1 MGDEKFSEVA
11 EPMTAEDASLQEKE
25 NQQTNRSWLT
35 PLFLGTGLGIAIAF
49 IGGTILNNR
58 SANQQ
63 SVAANKAA
71 QKPTSALTV
80 TVAPV
85 ETARVSLT
93 LNTTGTVA
101 ARDLIPV
108 LPQTNGLQIKRI
120 PDDVREG
127 SFVEKGQ
134 VLAVLDDS
142 VLQTQI
148 SQAKA
153 DVDSK
158 QADVTSRQADVESKR
173 ALAAANVAVVQQ
185 RRADLAQAQAKLEE
199 AQKNFQR
206 YQQLARSGAI
216 SQQELDTRSYTVKSA
231 IESVRLGEENIRSA
245 QANVGSG
252 QANIGNA
259 QAVVN
264 KSKADVRNSAAK
276 VEQLQAQLAQTIVRA
291 PVAGIIA
298 EKLARVGDVTGVPP
312 QTQVGNVVGGTQ
324 KLFSI
329 IQNGKLELQ
338 AEVPDIQLSQVK
350 VGAGVEITS
359 KLDNRVRLQGRVRD
373 IEPLVNNQSRKVI
386 VKIDLPATNLL
397 KPGMFASAE
406 ITTQTTM
413 GMAVPQKAVQSQAD
427 GSVIVFTQS
436 GEDLDPDPNVEVREV
451 RAQKVEVGERINSDQ
466 VEIKSGLQL
475 GDRVVV
481 DGAGYLKDSD
491 RVRVVNQ

>member
-1 MGDEKFSEVA
+1 M
-11 EPMTAEDASLQEKE
+11 
-25 NQQTNRSWLT
+25 
-35 PLFLGTGLGIAIAF
+35 
-49 IGGTILNNR
+49 
-58 SANQQ
+58 
-63 SVAANKAA
+63 
-71 QKPTSALTV
+71 
-80 TVAPV
+80 
-85 ETARVSLT
+85 
-93 LNTTGTVA
+93 
-101 ARDLIPV
+101 
-108 LPQTNGLQIKRI
+108 
-120 PDDVREG
+120 
-127 SFVEKGQ
+127 
-134 VLAVLDDS
+134 
-142 VLQTQI
+142 
-148 SQAKA
+148 
-153 DVDSK
+153 
-158 QADVTSRQADVESKR
+158 
-173 ALAAANVAVVQQ
+173 AAANVAVVQQ
-185 RRADLAQAQAKLEE
+185 RKADLAQAKARLEE

-491 RVRVVNQ
+491 RVRIVNQ